1 MKKRVL
7 AFLCVCALAAG
18 AAAGCGSQ
26 AGTAGQEGSVQTT
39 PEDAGTEA
47 QTTPEVA
54 GIDASEVQTTPEVAG
69 IDMSVMKPWINTNIY
84 GLVTDP
90 GFSIEAVHCGGCG
103 GTFDAMHVWDCACCG
118 GE

>member
-26 AGTAGQEGSVQTT
+26 AGTAGPEGSAQTT

-54 GIDASEVQTTPEVAG
+54 GIEVAG
-69 IDMSVMKPWINTNIY
+69 IDMSVMKPWVNTNIY
-84 GLVTDP
+84 GLVTDDVTAD
-90 GFSIEAVHCGGCG
+90 I
-103 GTFDAMHVWDCACCG
+103 
-118 GE
+118 